1 MDCEELINKAN
12 ENLIQPNNE
21 INNNFTGPKKI
32 KNEDSINIIELKTST
47 SISEVMKLKIDNK
60 YVYNIVLNFDDNT
73 LNKPD
78 LDLFDLLDNCKQLKN
93 NSSSKKKIEDASD
106 IIYMIIHRISNGEP
120 ITKNFTI
127 YEEIYLNNKTGIFEK
142 NSASTSSTLYE
153 LKFIIVHSFSNRYSG
168 HYYSYCKIKEEW
180 YIFNDY
186 DDGEARLENPPLTK
200 FSENVF
206 PISFYF
212 VKSK

>member
-1 MDCEELINKAN
+1 
-12 ENLIQPNNE
+12 
-21 INNNFTGPKKI
+21 
-32 KNEDSINIIELKTST
+32 
-47 SISEVMKLKIDNK
+47 
-60 YVYNIVLNFDDNT
+60 
-73 LNKPD
+73 
-78 LDLFDLLDNCKQLKN
+78 
-93 NSSSKKKIEDASD
+93 
-106 IIYMIIHRISNGEP
+106 MIIHRISNGEP

-153 LKFIIVHSFSNRYSG
+153 LKFIIVHSFSDRYSG

-186 DDGEARLENPPLTK
+186 DDDEARLENPPLTK